1 MDLLHPPLLLDPAKT
16 PQLRIARNRLRH
28 KLHCLLS
35 RLATRPAP
43 QLVLIGRPGSG
54 TITISNQIIL
64 IEAAEPERHPA
75 RALQSALNAISKS
88 FRFAVRHMKLST
100 DHAQNQKFADTILS
114 TSLTE
119 IESSVDGP
127 LNDSYFHAITA
138 SADLWNFV
146 TAEEGFAEI

>member
-16 PQLRIARNRLRH
+16 PQSRIALNRIRH

-35 RLATRPAP
+35 LLATRPAP
-43 QLVLIGRPGSG
+43 QLVLIGRPG
-54 TITISNQIIL
+54 TEKITISHQIIL

-75 RALQSALNAISKS
+75 RALQSAFNSISES
-88 FRFAVRHMKLST
+88 FRFAVQALKRFT
-100 DHAQNQKFADTILS
+100 GPAQNRNSFAENDSGTR
-114 TSLTE
+114 LTE
-119 IESSVDGP
+119 MESSMDAR
-127 LNDSYFHAITA
+127 LNEHAITA